1 MSLRNRFRGRYHFLA
16 VVLSTAV
23 QAPAVLWLCWLSRT
37 PLPLAIGVLVSR
49 PYLRQFETP
58 WQTTPRSLSTYLAL
72 GWWSACLVLD
82 VLLLPTALAVWAGVP
97 FGVAWGVAVALALG
111 MGADAVLGRPRLR
124 RKVVR
129 VPGLAPEL
137 DGYRIGHLSD
147 VHCGPHVPEERV
159 AAWVARLNALDLD
172 LVTVTGDL
180 ITHGSSHVEPVARAL
195 GGLRARDGAF
205 ACMGNHDYFTD
216 GEHLVR
222 RLERHGLTVLR
233 NAGRVIARGGA
244 RLYVAG
250 VDDTWT
256 SRDDLD
262 RALRARPEGVPTV
275 LLAHDPDLFPQA
287 QERAVELTL
296 SGHTHGG
303 QLGVP
308 GLPRFSLARF
318 VSEWTAG
325 LYRRGRSWL
334 YVNRGAGTTGPPARL
349 GAPPELAVITLRRAA
364 A

>member
-1 MSLRNRFRGRYHFLA
+1 MSSRARLRSRFQLLA
-16 VVLSTAV
+16 AVLVTVVQL
-23 QAPAVLWLCWLSRT
+23 PAVLWLCWLTRT
-37 PLPLAIGVLVSR
+37 PLPAIVAVLVSP
-49 PYLRQFETP
+49 PYLRQLQTP
-58 WQTTPRSLSTYLAL
+58 WQTTPPALSTYLAL
-72 GWWSACLVLD
+72 GWWSACLVFD
-82 VLLLPTALAVWAGVP
+82 VLLAPAALAVRAGVP
-97 FGVAWGVAVALALG
+97 SGAAWSLAGAIALAVG
-111 MGADAVLGRPRLR
+111 IDAVLGRPRLR
-124 RKVVR
+124 RRVVR
-129 VPGLAPEL
+129 VAGLPPEL
-137 DGYRIGHLSD
+137 DGYRIGQISD
-147 VHCGPHVPEERV
+147 VHCGPHVPEGRV
-159 AAWVARLNALDLD
+159 ASWVARLNALDLD

-180 ITHGSSHVEPVARAL
+180 ITHGSSHVEAVARAL
-195 GGLRARDGAF
+195 GGLRAKDGAY

-222 RLERHGLTVLR
+222 QLERNGLTVLR
-233 NAGRVIARGGA
+233 NEGAVIERGGA

-262 RALRARPEGVPTV
+262 RALAARPEGVPTV

-287 QERAVELTL
+287 QARAVELTL

-308 GLPRFSLARF
+308 GVPRLSLGRLVTVWA
-318 VSEWTAG
+318 AG

-349 GAPPELAVITLRRAA
+349 GAPAELAVITLRRG
-364 A
+364 